1 MTYKHSLLHRMEDL
15 YCRTK
20 MMHHVSLFMIHP
32 CVCVWMEWGGW
43 RVYWVFI
50 KLKGSI
56 VAAETRW
63 EGLSWL
69 LMMREISSIH
79 HFTWH
84 RHVSHVWQCSKWRL
98 LTTEIGTI
106 ILYTRS
112 SLMDKQYQVE
122 TTWLK
127 VILMHDIANRHFLW
141 CSTMKSDTS
150 NKSWESIV
158 SHFIV
163 EHCTVYCTKIS
174 SNQESEYCH
183 SEHCQTWFTCLIIA
197 AFHLADNAPP
207 HYLISGQ
214 RFPVTLPT

>member
-1 MTYKHSLLHRMEDL
+1 MKLLWRTKGLKNQLWISEQRQRDLTQWKSALQKCNVAYKHPFLPRMEGL

-32 CVCVWMEWGGW
+32 CVCIWMEWGGW

-79 HFTWH
+79 HFTWR

-112 SLMDKQYQVE
+112 SLMDKQYQVW
-122 TTWLK
+122 TTW
-127 VILMHDIANRHFLW
+127 
-141 CSTMKSDTS
+141 
-150 NKSWESIV
+150 
-158 SHFIV
+158 
-163 EHCTVYCTKIS
+163 S
-174 SNQESEYCH
+174 S
-183 SEHCQTWFTCLIIA
+183 
-197 AFHLADNAPP
+197 
-207 HYLISGQ
+207 
-214 RFPVTLPT
+214 